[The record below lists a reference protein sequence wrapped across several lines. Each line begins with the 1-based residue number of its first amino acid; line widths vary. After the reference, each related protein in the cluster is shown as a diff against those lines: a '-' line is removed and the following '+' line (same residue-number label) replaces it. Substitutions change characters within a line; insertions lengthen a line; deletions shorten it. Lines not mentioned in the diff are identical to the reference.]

1 MVLGFQSAGLCLNF
15 LIYLVI
21 MFANLAPDLFF
32 FIIIIIINLSLRSLK
47 CGESKKPVNRHVFF
61 LLQENMQ
68 GKMLPAWEDCDR
80 CTLGRVLEP

>member
-1 MVLGFQSAGLCLNF
+1 
-15 LIYLVI
+15 

-68 GKMLPAWEDCDR
+68 VQSTPSVKVLLAWEDRDR
-80 CTLGRVLEP
+80 CTLGRVLEPWPI